1 MKLLP
6 RIAVAEAKALGIYT
20 SLELA
25 AGGLLTALL
34 IRWASA

>member
-1 MKLLP
+1 MKILP
-6 RIAVAEAKALGIYT
+6 RIAKVEAKTLGFYT

-34 IRWASA
+34 IRWASS